1 MLEMN
6 QDQMKGMCLRDLIH
20 ENTFVEDE
28 PFHFCLVF
36 FNYHVFNL
44 SSLLESFSMF
54 CCWVFPLLCCWVFPY
69 VMLLSHVLLNF
80 QINVTLS
87 IKMAIQIWCIM
98 WSLFASF
105 EMNEFLN
112 LRHWLIQIGIKRW
125 DCLSSLDH
133 KEQAWKWERG
143 GEIERKKRRLQSSEI
158 VHKNEKDE

>member
-1 MLEMN
+1 MRFKIWLIMEWLPS
-6 QDQMKGMCLRDLIH
+6 QDARDESRSNERDVLKRFDPWEYLCRGWAISLLFSLFQLSCLQ
-20 ENTFVEDE
+20 FVKSIR
-28 PFHFCLVF
+28 VF
-36 FNYHVFNL
+36 FDVL
-44 SSLLESFSMF
+44 
-54 CCWVFPLLCCWVFPY
+54 
-69 VMLLSHVLLNF
+69 LLSISLIVLLS
-80 QINVTLS
+80 LS
-87 IKMAIQIWCIM
+87 ICYVVES